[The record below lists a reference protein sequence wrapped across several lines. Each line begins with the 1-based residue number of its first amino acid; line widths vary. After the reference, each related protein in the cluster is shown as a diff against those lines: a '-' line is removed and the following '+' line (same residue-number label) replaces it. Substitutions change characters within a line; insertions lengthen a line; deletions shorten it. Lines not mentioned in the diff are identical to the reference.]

1 MHLISKQKASTVSL
15 SLSIGVIVKYTN
27 YAKIKKSLK
36 CNYFS
41 DISLWL
47 YKYIKRPTL

>member
-1 MHLISKQKASTVSL
+1 MHLISEQKASTESFLL
-15 SLSIGVIVKYTN
+15 SVGETVKYTN
-27 YAKIKKSLK
+27 YAKIKNSLK

-47 YKYIKRPTL
+47 YKYIKRPAL